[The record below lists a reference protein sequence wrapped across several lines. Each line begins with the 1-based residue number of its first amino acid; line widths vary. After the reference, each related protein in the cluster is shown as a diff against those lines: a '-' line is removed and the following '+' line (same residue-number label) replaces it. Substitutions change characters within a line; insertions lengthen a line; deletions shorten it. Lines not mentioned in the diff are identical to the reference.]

1 MAPHVN
7 DQGRSNP
14 SSTGLTRRR
23 LAAGEVSGA
32 PVPCVCSTGHRSRR
46 RWALRVAD
54 ATARPLV
61 AVVGPGVAG
70 VDGGELFCGR
80 RSSAADENDDTVHGR
95 ING

>member
-1 MAPHVN
+1 MSMT
-7 DQGRSNP
+7 QGRSNP
-14 SSTGLTRRR
+14 WSTGLTCPR
-23 LAAGEVSGA
+23 LAAGKVSSA
-32 PVPCVCSTGHRSRR
+32 LVPRVSYTGHRSRR

-80 RSSAADENDDTVHGR
+80 QSSGADENDDTVHGR